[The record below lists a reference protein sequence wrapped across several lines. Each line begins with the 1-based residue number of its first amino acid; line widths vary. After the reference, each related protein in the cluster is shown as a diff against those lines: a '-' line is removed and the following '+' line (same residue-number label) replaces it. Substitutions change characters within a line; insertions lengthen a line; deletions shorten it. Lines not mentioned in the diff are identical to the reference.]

1 MGIVIRQSI
10 KTAVV
15 TFAGVFLGLVINLL
29 SIRVFEKTDLGLT
42 QNLIKASL
50 LLCYFGILGFNSTL
64 VIYGQKYHKGHPK
77 RASFLTISIIVPLL
91 SLSAITLLYFIFKD
105 KVINMYHSGD
115 ELLIARYYILFP
127 LLTIL
132 ISVILWMEGYL
143 QSIYKTAI
151 QSFARE
157 ILNRLIYLALIILY
171 AYHLISFDTFIWW
184 YVLLYLV
191 PILYLGYFIYR
202 FDGFSVGYTRG
213 DFTSKEVFSI
223 IAFAFNQT
231 FVVISAVLI
240 IQIDTILI
248 GPLAYNGLEAVAI
261 YGTAAFAISVI
272 KNPIRALSLSAL
284 PSLSDAYQKG
294 ELKLLRNNFVKS
306 AAVMQLLVLFLAAGI
321 FLCANEIQHLINL
334 LKPGYET
341 VSYIMLIL
349 LIGHLIDVLGGLSLE
364 VLTLSKYYLYNTL
377 FSFSSLI
384 VIVILIYNW
393 IDVYGLQG
401 VAWASSIGMT
411 LYAVLK
417 SVFLYTKLGI
427 QPYTLNTLKVTG
439 ITIVVLAVCY
449 YLNFFVN
456 PIYNMMFKGGIY
468 SILFIGLSIKLK
480 ISEEFNELV
489 RKYLP
494 FIK

>member
-15 TFAGVFLGLVINLL
+15 TFAGVFLGLIINLL
-29 SIRVFEKTDLGLT
+29 SIRVFEKTDLGFT
-42 QNLIKASL
+42 QNLIKASM
-50 LLCYFGILGFNSTL
+50 LLCYFAILGFNSTL
-64 VIYGQKYHKGHPK
+64 VIYGQKYHREHPK

-91 SLSAITLLYFIFKD
+91 SLTVIILLYFIFKD
-105 KVINMYHSGD
+105 KVIHMYHSGD
-115 ELLIARYYILFP
+115 ELLMARYYILFP
-127 LLTIL
+127 LLTLLVSI
-132 ISVILWMEGYL
+132 ILWMEGYL

-157 ILNRLIYLALIILY
+157 ILNRLIYLALIFLY
-171 AYHLISFDTFIWW
+171 AYHLINFDTFIWW

-191 PILYLGYFIYR
+191 PIVYLAYFIYR
-202 FDGFSVGYTRG
+202 FDGFKFGYTKG
-213 DFTSKEVFSI
+213 DFTNREILRI
-223 IAFAFNQT
+223 ISFAFNQT

-248 GPLAYNGLEAVAI
+248 GPLAYNGLEAIAI

-284 PSLSDAYQKG
+284 PSLSDAYQKAQ
-294 ELKLLRNNFVKS
+294 LKKLRANFIKS
-306 AAVMQLLVLFLAAGI
+306 ASVMQLLVLFLSVGI
-321 FLCANEIQHLINL
+321 LLCANEIQYLINL
-334 LKPGYET
+334 LKPGYES
-341 VSYIMLIL
+341 VSHIMLIL
-349 LIGHLIDVLGGLSLE
+349 LIGHVIDVLGGLSLE

-401 VAWASSIGMT
+401 VAWASSIGMVM
-411 LYAVLK
+411 YAVLK
-417 SVFLYTKLGI
+417 SVFLYRKLGI
-427 QPYTLNTLKVTG
+427 QPYTVNTLKIAG
-439 ITIVVLAVCY
+439 ISIVALAACY
-449 YLNFFVN
+449 FLNLFSN
-456 PIYNMMFKGGIY
+456 PICNMFLKGGIY
-468 SILFIGLSIKLK
+468 SILFLGLSMRLK

-489 RKYLP
+489 KKYLP

>member
-29 SIRVFEKTDLGLT
+29 SIRVFAKTDLGFT
-42 QNLIKASL
+42 QNLIKASM

-64 VIYGQKYHKGHPK
+64 VIYGQKYHKDHPK
-77 RASFLTISIIVPLL
+77 RASFLTISIVVPLL
-91 SLSAITLLYFIFKD
+91 SLSVITSLYFIFKS
-105 KVINMYHSGD
+105 KVINLYHSGD
-115 ELLIARYYILFP
+115 ELLMARYYILFP
-127 LLTIL
+127 LLTIFV
-132 ISVILWMEGYL
+132 SAILWMEGYL

-157 ILNRLIYLALIILY
+157 ILNRLIYLVLIFLY
-171 AYHLISFDTFIWW
+171 AYHLINFDTFIWW
-184 YVLLYLV
+184 YVLLYLIPLV
-191 PILYLGYFIYR
+191 YLGYFIYR
-202 FDGFSVGYTRG
+202 FDGFRFGYTKG
-213 DFTSKEVFSI
+213 DFTPKEIFGI
-223 IAFAFNQT
+223 IGFAFNQT

-248 GPLAYNGLEAVAI
+248 GPLAYNGLEAIAI

-284 PSLSDAYQKG
+284 PSLSDAYQRG
-294 ELKLLRNNFVKS
+294 ALKTLRDNYAKS
-306 AAVMQLLVLFLAAGI
+306 ATVMQLLVLFLSAGI
-321 FLCANEIQHLINL
+321 LLCANEIQYLINL

-341 VSYIMLIL
+341 VSHIMLIL
-349 LIGHLIDVLGGLSLE
+349 LIGHIIDVLGGLSLE

-384 VIVILIYNW
+384 VIVILIYSW
-393 IDVYGLQG
+393 IDIYGLQG

-417 SVFLYTKLGI
+417 SVFLYRKLGI
-427 QPYTLNTLKVTG
+427 QPFTSGTLKITG
-439 ITIVVLAVCY
+439 ITALVLLSCY
-449 YLNFFVN
+449 FINIFEN
-456 PIYNMMFKGGIY
+456 PIYNMLLKGSLY
-468 SILFIGLSIKLK
+468 SLLFLGLSIRLK
-480 ISEEFNELV
+480 ISREFNELV
-489 RKYLP
+489 KKYLP